1 MKHSK
6 SRTMLRFWKTGR
18 RGRARHALL
27 SIAASAL
34 FSGVAAGQGVDVR
47 QMGHFQGNPFA
58 PVQIVEFADFGC
70 SACGLFSREVRP
82 RLVQEL
88 VETGQVGWRVIPIRL
103 AQFRNSGEAVR
114 AAECAA
120 EQGRFFPLEQ
130 TLYDQQKE
138 WQGVRN
144 PNRLL
149 ARYAAEAGADRH
161 QWESCFTRRNWR
173 DPVPVNN
180 RAARQL
186 RVNGT
191 PTFFVNNRRVV
202 GALPYASFRA
212 ILEEAEAAAYR

>member
-1 MKHSK
+1 
-6 SRTMLRFWKTGR
+6 
-18 RGRARHALL
+18 
-27 SIAASAL
+27 
-34 FSGVAAGQGVDVR
+34 
-47 QMGHFQGNPFA
+47 MGHFQGNPFA

-88 VETGQVGWRVIPIRL
+88 VETGRVGWRVIPIRL
-103 AQFRNSGEAVR
+103 AQFRHSGEAVR

-130 TLYDQQKE
+130 TLYNQQKE

-144 PNRLL
+144 PKQLL
-149 ARYAAEAGADRH
+149 ARYAAAAGAEPG
-161 QWESCFTRRNWR
+161 QWESCFTRRAWR

-202 GALPYASFRA
+202 GALPYERFRA
-212 ILEEAEAAAYR
+212 ILEEAEEAAYR

>member
-1 MKHSK
+1 MY
-6 SRTMLRFWKTGR
+6 G
-18 RGRARHALL
+18 LL
-27 SIAASAL
+27 AIVASG
-34 FSGVAAGQGVDVR
+34 GVPTAAGGQAVDVR

-103 AQFRNSGEAVR
+103 AQFRHSGEALR

-130 TLYDQQKE
+130 TLYNQQKE
-138 WQGVRN
+138 WQGVRD

-149 ARYAAEAGADRH
+149 ARYAAAAGADPRR
-161 QWESCFTRRNWR
+161 WESCFTRRDWQ
-173 DPVPVNN
+173 DPVPANN

-202 GALPYASFRA
+202 GALPYERFRA
-212 ILEEAEAAAYR
+212 ILEEAEAAAFR